1 MCIIRSSFWGGLL
14 GLLLFLWQVHKG
26 YGCGLIISALG
37 LALTNREICMEVKDV
52 VKIAIFVKSY
62 FRDEWEMVDL

>member
-14 GLLLFLWQVHKG
+14 GLLFLWQVHKG
-26 YGCGLIISALG
+26 DGCGLTVSALG
-37 LALTNREICMEVKDV
+37 LALRNRKICMKVKDI

-62 FRDEWEMVDL
+62 FRGE